1 MLRERQLATA
11 TYADSGAT
19 SFVDLPRDSV
29 YHILR
34 LSIMGGT
41 WVSVQGAMGT
51 GPTFESNFP
60 FSLIRQLYLRRNG
73 SDVVFQGSGAQLAKE
88 HYFLNKSNPIARLYT
103 ISSNVET
110 LRTVSSRGMTIP
122 ANSDGIGSNVGG
134 FTCPDAASS
143 STTVYFDMQM
153 DLYLQNGADDSYFST
168 LVDARPLATYQL
180 QIDWMPTTSIYI
192 PGTANTSNT
201 VTATM
206 QILSLDQDNLQV
218 GQNFGTFKRASQ
230 SYSNITFNS
239 NNNQVLLPRGNYFQ
253 GILISTRGYKAV
265 SATVLLP
272 DDGII
277 GTIQNRINNNFY
289 LRSVNWNQLKA
300 NNVSDYGG
308 RAQPWGMS
316 QGGGPQGYA
325 LLSYLN
331 ATQSMSE
338 LVATYVMDQF
348 DLLINVNPTTSA
360 QNAAFTASTNPVIDF
375 LTQEIIPGVSI
386 GASAPRGAQ
395 AGSIGS
401 TSAKPYSR

>member
-11 TYADSGAT
+11 VYADSGAT
-19 SFVDLPRDSV
+19 SFIDLPRDSV

-60 FSLIRQLYLRRNG
+60 FSLIRAVYLRRNG
-73 SDVVFQGSGAQLAKE
+73 SDVIFQGSGAQLAKE
-88 HYFLNKSNPIARLYT
+88 HYYLNKSQPIARLYT
-103 ISSNVET
+103 VSSNVET
-110 LRTVSSRGMTIP
+110 LRTVSTRGQTVP
-122 ANSDGIGSNVGG
+122 ANADGIGSNCGG

-180 QIDWMPTTSIYI
+180 QIDWMPTASINI

-201 VTATM
+201 VTATL
-206 QILSLDQDNLQV
+206 QVLSLDQDNLNV
-218 GQNFGTFKRASQ
+218 GQPFGTFKRASQ
-230 SYSNITFNS
+230 SYTSFTFNS
-239 NNNQVLLPRGNYFQ
+239 NNNQVLLPRGNFFQ
-253 GILISTRGYKAV
+253 GILMSTRGYKAV

-272 DDGII
+272 DDGIL

-289 LRSVNWNQLKA
+289 LRAVNWAQLKA

-308 RAQPWGMS
+308 RHQPYGNA

-325 LLSYLN
+325 LLSYIN
-331 ATQSMSE
+331 ATQSKAE
-338 LVATYVMDQF
+338 LVNTYVMDQF
-348 DLLINVNPTTSA
+348 DLLLNINATSSA
-360 QNAAFTASTNPVIDF
+360 QNAAFSASTNPAIDL

-386 GASAPRGAQ
+386 GGSAPRGAQ
-395 AGSIGS
+395 AGSIMG